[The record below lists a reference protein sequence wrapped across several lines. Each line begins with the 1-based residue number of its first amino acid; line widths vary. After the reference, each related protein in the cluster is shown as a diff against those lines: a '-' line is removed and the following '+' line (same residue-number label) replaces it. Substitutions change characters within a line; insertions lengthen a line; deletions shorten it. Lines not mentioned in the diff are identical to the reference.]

1 MVTFVW
7 ENPKLKKYARTT
19 METLRPLLPSYGH
32 AAAGTGVLGF
42 GWAAPF
48 TYVVCKGPTS
58 TPAFEV
64 VPDWLQKAA
73 T

>member
-1 MVTFVW
+1 
-7 ENPKLKKYARTT
+7 

-48 TYVVCKGPTS
+48 TYVVCRGPTS